1 MFWNET
7 IIAIIFRLVNFAVLI
22 ALFIYLFKKYALLT
36 ITNRVAQKEALL
48 QALYNQQQLLE
59 KQQYALD
66 KHVDQEAA
74 LCAELKEKVSRWK
87 DLIDQKIVMRE
98 QERVNHIELLEK
110 KTKYH
115 VKSYAVSIA
124 NKRILTA
131 SGQQAQQSLVKQFVD
146 KKVGQDFIQPIIDF
160 MRKDIE

>member
-22 ALFIYLFKKYALLT
+22 ALFIYLFKKYALST

-66 KHVDQEAA
+66 NHVDQEAA
-74 LCAELKEKVSRWK
+74 LCAELKEKVSQWK

-98 QERVNHIELLEK
+98 QERVNRIELLEK
-110 KTKYH
+110 KTKYY
-115 VKSYAVSIA
+115 VQSYAISIA

-131 SGQQAQQSLVKQFVD
+131 SGQQAQQSLAKQFVD